1 MVLEVNFYFL
11 LKIIQARQGKVT
23 FNVLVVASETGN
35 QLALWVTWA
44 MPLPF
49 MFTVKATKAHRQSHP
64 KGEGQGRKDLSLP
77 VPRLV
82 PLHYTRIKEVLHSNA
97 RTSLVEGI
105 SKQVVIQAEKKGSRG
120 TKHGTRQRIVETRRA
135 GRGHHQRLQG
145 ECLLSSSS
153 WMSFP
158 SPRRASLPTTCPRVQ
173 LFIPFSPAVM
183 SQWLMANNIRSD
195 LQLYEDK
202 WWE

>member
-1 MVLEVNFYFL
+1 MGYVH
-11 LKIIQARQGKVT
+11 
-23 FNVLVVASETGN
+23 S
-35 QLALWVTWA
+35 
-44 MPLPF
+44 
-49 MFTVKATKAHRQSHP
+49 QSHQGPQTKLP
-64 KGEGQGRKDLSLP
+64 KGWRAGKDLSLP

-82 PLHYTRIKEVLHSNA
+82 PLHYTRIKEVLHSDVK
-97 RTSLVEGI
+97 TLLVEGI
-105 SKQVVIQAEKKGSRG
+105 SKQVAIQAEKKGSRG
-120 TKHGTRQRIVETRRA
+120 TKHGTRQRTVETRRA

-158 SPRRASLPTTCPRVQ
+158 SPWRASLPTTCPWVQ
-173 LFIPFSPAVM
+173 LFIPFSPAVV
-183 SQWLMANNIRSD
+183 SRWLMANNIGSD